1 MRKCSF
7 YQQAVCIINVLPL
20 QHIVPVFFFL
30 PWASEHCSV
39 ALECNKFLIF
49 CFCFTCLQLKIFSQ
63 GGRPQWFFFFLVL
76 LCCREKNKTVLWL
89 SGLTISCKQNASQW
103 NCCVVLCKHG
113 LRSAE
118 DKMWQG
124 DESPFLVCLKTW
136 VGVQRRRNMRLL
148 LTVEV
153 NW

>member
-49 CFCFTCLQLKIFSQ
+49 ASALHVCSLKYFHREE
-63 GGRPQWFFFFLVL
+63 GLNDFFFLVL